1 MPDLLLRAFG
11 AWDTT
16 LWGAALTAA
25 ALPVT
30 GWALRAWWRAN
41 MLLLGGAA
49 AALQQL
55 PSKDH
60 TASSPAAVVEGGQ
73 QSMATPQQQQ
83 QEQLQ
88 QEQLLWGSSL
98 QHLVAAAATVLRG
111 LCLTTA
117 AGSFIGLLY
126 TKGASS
132 TATAISAATGI
143 GAVAAAAA
151 AVVLLQQHTSSS
163 RAASTSSTSSTS
175 RGAILPAVLA
185 AEVAWLAAVAGAGAA
200 VSAAA
205 AVVLSGC
212 LYVLHTSVVAPAL
225 QQYKAAVGDAVEVH
239 VGLKIAGTQ
248 PVFDSTLLEEPVRV
262 VVGPVPDSVRQ
273 LWEEASADFS
283 TSSSGGGA
291 DAATQQ
297 AAGDE
302 AATSSSSSGTSLAA
316 VQRDVQG
323 WMKRPGARWEALQPF
338 IAQAAEGLYLGETAS
353 LPLYNPR
360 LVGYWNPSFNWWQ
373 PIAEVQAK
381 FKGSMPQVGDVFWY
395 PVVDG
400 AAVPTRVNA
409 IGHDY
414 VELDAN
420 YGVTGAALE
429 LQVQLVRLNKP
440 SQQ

>member
-1 MPDLLLRAFG
+1 
-11 AWDTT
+11 
-16 LWGAALTAA
+16 
-25 ALPVT
+25 
-30 GWALRAWWRAN
+30 

-55 PSKDH
+55 PAKDH
-60 TASSPAAVVEGGQ
+60 TASSPAAVVEGGR
-73 QSMATPQQQQ
+73 QSVATQLQQQQ
-83 QEQLQ
+83 YQQQ

-143 GAVAAAAA
+143 SAVAAAAA

-163 RAASTSSTSSTS
+163 SAAVATSSTSSTS
-175 RGAILPAVLA
+175 RGAVLPAMLA

-205 AVVLSGC
+205 AVVLSGS

-273 LWEEASADFS
+273 LWEDASADFS
-283 TSSSGGGA
+283 TSSSGGSE
-291 DAATQQ
+291 AATQQQQ
-297 AAGDE
+297 AAGD
-302 AATSSSSSGTSLAA
+302 AAAAASSSSGSGGTSLAA

-360 LVGYWNPSFNWWQ
+360 LVGYWNPNFNWWQ

-381 FKGSMPQVGDVFWY
+381 FKGDMPQVGDVFWY

-409 IGHDY
+409 IGQDY